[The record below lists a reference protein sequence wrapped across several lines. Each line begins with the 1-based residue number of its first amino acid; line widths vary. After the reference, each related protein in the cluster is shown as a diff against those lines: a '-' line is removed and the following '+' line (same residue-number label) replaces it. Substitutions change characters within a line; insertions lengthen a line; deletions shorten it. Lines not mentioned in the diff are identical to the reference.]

1 MTNRGFF
8 ISLQEMILIS
18 LLGALWAAIEIH
30 IGLLLHLV
38 KLPFAGLL
46 LTFLGILIMLVG
58 RAFVPQ
64 KGTTVLTGV
73 IASLSTFLFLGA
85 VVIYPIIGIVME
97 SIFVEI
103 GLSLPFST
111 RINFQ
116 ISGVMG
122 MVWSFIHPF
131 IVQGIIAGLG
141 LFKIY
146 SIVVEKGARLF
157 HLMPQQVL
165 AILLLLL
172 SVFVAAG
179 LLAGIVGW
187 SLSNRLRSIVS
198 YQWINEK
205 SLGRKEVV

>member
-1 MTNRGFF
+1 MANKRFF
-8 ISLQEMILIS
+8 ISLQEMVLIA
-18 LLGALWAAIEIH
+18 LLGALWAAVEIH
-30 IGLLLHLV
+30 IGFILHLV
-38 KLPFAGLL
+38 KLPFAGIL
-46 LTFLGILIMLVG
+46 LTFLGVLILLVG

-64 KGTTVLTGV
+64 KGTAVLTGL

-85 VVIYPIIGIVME
+85 IVIYPIIGIIME

-103 GLSLPFST
+103 GLAFPFSS

-116 ISGVMG
+116 ISGVLG
-122 MVWSFIHPF
+122 MLWSFIHPF

-157 HLMPQQVL
+157 HLAPQQVL

-172 SVFVAAG
+172 TVFVAAG
-179 LLAGIVGW
+179 LVAGMVGW
-187 SLSNRLRSIVS
+187 NLSNRLRNMVS
-198 YQWINEK
+198 YHWINEK
-205 SLGRKEVV
+205 SLRETA

>member
-1 MTNRGFF
+1 MIKKRYF
-8 ISLQEMILIS
+8 ISLHEMVLVA
-18 LLGALWAAIEIH
+18 LLGALWAAVEIH

-38 KLPFAGLL
+38 RLPFAGIL
-46 LTFLGILIMLVG
+46 LTFFGVLILLVG

-64 KGTTVLTGV
+64 RGTAVLTGL

-85 VVIYPIIGIVME
+85 IVIYPIIGIIME

-103 GLSLPFST
+103 GLAFPFSS

-122 MVWSFIHPF
+122 MLWSFVHPF

-141 LFKIY
+141 FFKIY

-157 HLMPQQVL
+157 HLAPQQVL

-172 SVFVAAG
+172 TVFVAAG
-179 LLAGIVGW
+179 LVAGMVGW
-187 SLSNRLRSIVS
+187 NLSNRLRNVVS
-198 YQWINEK
+198 YPWINEK
-205 SLGRKEVV
+205 SFGRKAV

>member
-1 MTNRGFF
+1 MANKRFF
-8 ISLQEMILIS
+8 ISLQEMVLIA
-18 LLGALWAAIEIH
+18 LLGALWAAVEIH
-30 IGLLLHLV
+30 IGFLLHLV
-38 KLPFAGLL
+38 KLPFAGIL
-46 LTFLGILIMLVG
+46 LTFFGVLILLVG

-64 KGTTVLTGV
+64 GGTAVLTGL

-85 VVIYPIIGIVME
+85 IVIYPIIGIVME

-103 GLSLPFST
+103 GLAFPFSS

-116 ISGVMG
+116 ISGVLG
-122 MVWSFIHPF
+122 MLWSFIHPF

-146 SIVVEKGARLF
+146 SIVVEKGAKLF
-157 HLMPQQVL
+157 HLAPQQVF

-179 LLAGIVGW
+179 LLAGVVSW
-187 SLSNRLRSIVS
+187 NLSNRLRHMVS
-198 YQWINEK
+198 YQWLSQK
-205 SLGRKEVV
+205 SLKRRTA